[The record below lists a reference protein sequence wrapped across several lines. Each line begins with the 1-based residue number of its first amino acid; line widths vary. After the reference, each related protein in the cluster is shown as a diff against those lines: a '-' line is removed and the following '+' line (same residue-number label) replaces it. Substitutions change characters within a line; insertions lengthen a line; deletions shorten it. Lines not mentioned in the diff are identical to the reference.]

1 MTTVQLAEA
10 TRVPP
15 FYLAKLMR
23 VLVEAGLISSRRGI
37 NGGFQLARD
46 PQVLT
51 LLEVVHAITP
61 SLKING
67 CPSDSTGT
75 KMCALHRRLGQC
87 QDFVESTLKNS
98 TISDVLNDPDGP
110 QEGRCY
116 GISVNIVA
124 AGVGRA

>member
-1 MTTVQLAEA
+1 
-10 TRVPP
+10 
-15 FYLAKLMR
+15 
-23 VLVEAGLISSRRGI
+23 
-37 NGGFQLARD
+37 
-46 PQVLT
+46 
-51 LLEVVHAITP
+51 
-61 SLKING
+61 
-67 CPSDSTGT
+67 
-75 KMCALHRRLGQC
+75 MCALHRRLGQC